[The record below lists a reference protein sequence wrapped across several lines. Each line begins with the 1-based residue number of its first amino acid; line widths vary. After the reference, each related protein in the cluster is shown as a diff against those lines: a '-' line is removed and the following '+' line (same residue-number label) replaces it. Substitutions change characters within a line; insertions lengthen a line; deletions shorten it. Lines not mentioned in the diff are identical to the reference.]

1 MAVLED
7 RLRALFPP
15 PAYLARPA
23 AGIDVST
30 SGVKI
35 ALIAPTTHGLELGG
49 SADLR
54 LPAGAVEGGEIV
66 ERARLVEVLA
76 KAASELGFARAN
88 VSLPESKSYLFETR
102 AEGADKAAWRAA
114 VEPRLDE
121 FIPLAPA
128 EAAFDVV
135 AVGTEGA
142 ETLLAGVGYARR
154 VVEGM
159 LAALEEAGIETAALE
174 AENFALA
181 RALLP
186 WGDASTVLVIDVG
199 KTTTKLA
206 IVGRGIPRFATTIA
220 IGGHALTLA
229 VQKHF
234 GVTEEEAKRV
244 KSERGIVP
252 GEGNE
257 DYLAAMLST
266 CSAIRDEI
274 ARRLSYWQSHA
285 ALSPGHERVT
295 SALLVGG
302 NASVRGL
309 AEYLESALRLPVA
322 TGNVFANFAPPERW
336 LPPFDYDAS
345 LAFGTAIGLAL
356 REYEP

>member
-1 MAVLED
+1 MAVLEN
-7 RLRALFPP
+7 RLRAFFPP
-15 PAYLARPA
+15 PRYLARPA

-35 ALIAPTTHGLELGG
+35 ALIAPAAHGLELARY
-49 SADLR
+49 ADLR
-54 LPAGAVEGGEIV
+54 LPVGAVEGGEII
-66 ERARLVEVLA
+66 ERGPLVELLA
-76 KAASELGFARAN
+76 KAARELRFSRAN
-88 VSLPESKSYLFETR
+88 VSLPESKGYLFEASVAGASK
-102 AEGADKAAWRAA
+102 AEWRAA
-114 VEPRLDE
+114 IEPRLDE

-128 EAAFDVV
+128 EAAFDLA
-135 AVGTEGA
+135 AVGKSGA
-142 ETLLAGVGYARR
+142 ETLVAGVGYARR

-159 LAALEEAGIETAALE
+159 LAALDEAGIDTNALE
-174 AENFALA
+174 GENFALP

-186 WGDASTVLVIDVG
+186 WGDASTVLVVDIG

-206 IVGRGIPRFATTIA
+206 IVGRGVPRFATTIA
-220 IGGHALTLA
+220 IGGHSLTLA

-244 KSERGIVP
+244 KAERGIVP
-252 GEGNE
+252 GPGNE

-285 ALSPGHERVT
+285 AASPGHERVT

-309 AEYLESALRLPVA
+309 AEYLEGALRIPVS
-322 TGNVFANFAPPERW
+322 TGNVFTNFADSEHW

-356 REYEP
+356 RDYEP